1 MHPRAISPGW
11 ILRQCLT
18 AFLLFAAIPASA
30 AEHPNFTGEWKMNA
44 AKSNFGPMPAPELL
58 ARTIEHNDPALD
70 IKTHTKGARGEATSE
85 LKYST
90 DGKPATN
97 TVQGREAKGTARWE
111 GDTLVIESW
120 LEVQNTEI
128 KGKEVWSLSDG
139 GKTLTIHNH
148 TSIPQ
153 QGEYDTTLV
162 LEKQ

>member
-1 MHPRAISPGW
+1 MGLVFAS
-11 ILRQCLT
+11 
-18 AFLLFAAIPASA
+18 FLLLASA
-30 AEHPNFTGEWKMNA
+30 AAHAADHPNFTGEWKMNP
-44 AKSNFGPMPAPELL
+44 AKSNFGPMPAPDLL
-58 ARTIEHNDPALD
+58 VRSIDHHDPSLD
-70 IKTHTKGARGEATSE
+70 IKTHQKGARGDVTSE

-120 LEVQNTEI
+120 LEIQNMEI

-153 QGEYDTTLV
+153 QGEFDSTLV
-162 LEKQ
+162 LDKQ